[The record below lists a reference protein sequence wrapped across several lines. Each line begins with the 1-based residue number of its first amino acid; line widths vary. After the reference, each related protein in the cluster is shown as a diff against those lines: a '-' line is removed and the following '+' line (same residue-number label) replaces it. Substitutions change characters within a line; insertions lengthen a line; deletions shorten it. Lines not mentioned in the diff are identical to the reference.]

1 MLIYALAAT
10 SLNLILGYGGMVAL
24 GHAAFF
30 GAGAYA
36 VGILAMSGVTS
47 ALVSWPVAVA
57 LAAVLACITGAISLR
72 TRGVYFIMITLA
84 FAQMLFYIFISLRQY
99 GGEDGLNLPGPSTL
113 PGCRWATTCRS
124 TTVLALFTLLSWLFG
139 RLVASRFG
147 TALQGIRE
155 NESRMESLGYPVYR
169 IKLAAFTLS
178 GAAAGL
184 AGALLANHNL
194 FISPSLMHWTQ
205 SANLL
210 IMVLVGGIGLRH
222 GGVAGAVVM
231 LTLEEVLRLWTEYW
245 HLPLGVLL
253 LGVVFGAPR
262 GWSACWGHGS
272 PAARR
277 RGRARR
283 DRDERRQFRGAS
295 PGGARRCAASA
306 RWWRPTGIAEPGAG
320 RDPCPDR
327 PQRRRQ
333 VHPDPP
339 ALGHAGGRRRHA
351 AAGRARR
358 HRHERAPAWPR
369 PVALVPDHQYLQA
382 VLGAGQPVLAVQ
394 AHAGSSFRFWRPRA
408 AETALY
414 EQARE
419 LARECA
425 IDASLLERP
434 AGTLPH
440 GEQRKVEFALA
451 LAARPAVLLLD
462 EPMAG
467 MGPDE
472 TLRLTELIEAMRG
485 PAAML
490 LVEHDMQAVFRR
502 PTAFRCW
509 CTAA

>member
-1 MLIYALAAT
+1 MRKQTAWTLVLLALLAVFPLVAPALGLDFYISFVRRVLIYALAAT

-57 LAAVLACITGAISLR
+57 LAAVLACVTGAISLR

-113 PGCRWATTCRS
+113 PGLS
-124 TTVLALFTLLSWLFG
+124 LGDDVSFYYLVLALFTLLSWLFG

-262 GWSACWGHGS
+262 GLVGLLGPWFAS
-272 PAARR
+272 
-277 RGRARR
+277 RA
-283 DRDERRQFRGAS
+283 
-295 PGGARRCAASA
+295 
-306 RWWRPTGIAEPGAG
+306 T
-320 RDPCPDR
+320 
-327 PQRRRQ
+327 
-333 VHPDPP
+333 
-339 ALGHAGGRRRHA
+339 
-351 AAGRARR
+351 
-358 HRHERAPAWPR
+358 
-369 PVALVPDHQYLQA
+369 
-382 VLGAGQPVLAVQ
+382 
-394 AHAGSSFRFWRPRA
+394 
-408 AETALY
+408 
-414 EQARE
+414 
-419 LARECA
+419 
-425 IDASLLERP
+425 
-434 AGTLPH
+434 
-440 GEQRKVEFALA
+440 
-451 LAARPAVLLLD
+451 ARPGK
-462 EPMAG
+462 EG
-467 MGPDE
+467 S
-472 TLRLTELIEAMRG
+472 R
-485 PAAML
+485 
-490 LVEHDMQAVFRR
+490 
-502 PTAFRCW
+502 
-509 CTAA
+509 